1 MSTKQVGKDIR
12 RDITDEYKYREG
24 TKEERDAFNK
34 AFSFGAAFDHHK
46 GFLELKKEGEGVT
59 IGK

>member
-1 MSTKQVGKDIR
+1 MSTKEVGKDLR
-12 RDITDEYKYREG
+12 KDITNEYKYEEG
-24 TKEERDAFNK
+24 TEEERDAFNK

-46 GFLELKKEGEGVT
+46 GFLELKQEGDGVT

>member
-1 MSTKQVGKDIR
+1 MR
-12 RDITDEYKYREG
+12 NDITDEYKYREG

-46 GFLELKKEGEGVT
+46 GFLELKKEGDGVT